1 MIKNKN
7 IKSIKWFFLVLG
19 ISWMLFLN
27 PLQITAQNNTSNLE
41 KVNQNKEDTQT
52 VSNQQLRSSI
62 GLYENRKS
70 PAEIAEDLKISE
82 LERKIFGYKIFHNK
96 NVKFEP
102 NLNMATPKGYIV
114 GPKDE
119 LALQVF
125 GVAQSKYNVTVSNE
139 GKISIPD
146 IGVFQ
151 IGGLTIEAVKSM
163 LTQKMALRYSGM
175 QGNSPNTF
183 LQVALS
189 NIRTIKVNMVGE
201 ISVPGTYSLPS
212 YVNVFNALFAAGGP
226 TIKGSFRAVQVYRN
240 NIQVAEIDLY
250 DFIVNGKISQNIR
263 LEDNDVILVRPSSN
277 TIVVNGEFRMPGI
290 FEMKPKETLKDLLK
304 YVGGFAENAYKELVT
319 IQRKGI
325 TEKQILDIKASQFSS
340 VSLFDGDVVSANPI
354 LDKISNRVI
363 ISGAIL
369 RPGQYEWVKGMR
381 IKDLVQKAGGFK
393 GEAFLKNV
401 ILFRTKNDFT
411 QEVISLDLT
420 KISPTD
426 TINNILLQ
434 EEDALSVKSII
445 DLREEYYVQISGEIN
460 SAGAYSYIDN
470 MSAYDLILLA
480 EGPKF
485 STFGTYIEIARR
497 NINEPGKVVEIISM
511 NSKTSLLNS
520 DSLKQFYLKPF
531 DHLFIRKSPGFQKP
545 IQVTIAGEV
554 LHPGEYLADKKEMR
568 ISDLVNRS
576 GGFTNYAYLSGAT
589 LLRRTKS
596 FVTMLA
602 SEKENQNFISIKQNI
617 NKDNLIA
624 NLETNKLLN
633 KRLDTKITQNNSS
646 LEEELKVVSNEK
658 TKALIVND
666 NVKDGEKNVGIK
678 EPEKPQELV
687 AIEMNKILSM
697 PGSPDDLILK
707 DGDVLNI
714 PELLQTVSIKGGVLF
729 PVSVKFENNLSL
741 VDYVNRAGGYIR
753 TADRKK
759 AYIVQANGKVEV
771 VKNFLFIKK
780 YPKVLAGAEVFIP
793 VDDTERKSFSFERVT
808 SILTT
813 SLTLIFLLR
822 TL

>member
-1 MIKNKN
+1 MKKNKN
-7 IKSIKWFFLVLG
+7 IKWFFLVLG

-27 PLQITAQNNTSNLE
+27 PFKIAAQNNTSNLE
-41 KVNQNKEDTQT
+41 KSIQNKEDSQS

-62 GLYENRKS
+62 SLNENKKS
-70 PAEIAEDLKISE
+70 DEQMAEDLKISE

-96 NVKFEP
+96 SVKFEP
-102 NLNMATPKGYIV
+102 NLNMATPKGYVV

-125 GVAQSKYNVTVSNE
+125 GVAQSKYTVVVSNE

-151 IGGLTIEAVKSM
+151 IGGLTIEAVKSI
-163 LTQKMALRYSGM
+163 LTQKMSLRYSGM

-183 LQVALS
+183 LQVSLS

-240 NIQVAEIDLY
+240 NILVAEIDLY

-263 LEDNDVILVRPSSN
+263 LEDNDVVLVRPSSS

-290 FEMKPKETLKDLLK
+290 FEMKPKETLKDLMR
-304 YVGGFAENAYKELVT
+304 YAGGFAENAYKELVT

-325 TEKQILDIKASQFSS
+325 TEKQIFDITASQFSS
-340 VSLFDGDVVSANPI
+340 ATLFDGDIVSASPI

-363 ISGAIL
+363 VSGAIS
-369 RPGQYEWVKGMR
+369 RPGQYQWIKGMR
-381 IKDLVQKAGGFK
+381 VKDLVQKAGGFK
-393 GEAFLKNV
+393 GEAYLKNV
-401 ILFRTKNDFT
+401 ILFRTKNDFL
-411 QEVISLDLT
+411 QEVINLDLT
-420 KISPTD
+420 KINSTD
-426 TINNILLQ
+426 TVNNILLQ
-434 EEDALSVKSII
+434 EEDALSIKSMI
-445 DLREEYYVQISGEIN
+445 DLREEYYVQISGEIK
-460 SAGAYSYIDN
+460 SAGTYSYIDN
-470 MSAYDLILLA
+470 MSVYDLILLA

-497 NINEPGKVVEIISM
+497 NLNESGKLVEIHSIK
-511 NSKTSLLNS
+511 SKTSLLNS

-531 DHLFIRKSPGFQKP
+531 DHVFIRKSTGFQKP
-545 IQVTIAGEV
+545 IQVTISGEV
-554 LHPGEYLADKKEMR
+554 LHPGDYVVDKKEMR

-576 GGFTNYAYLSGAT
+576 GGVTNYAYLYGAT

-596 FVTMLA
+596 FVIPLE
-602 SEKENQNFISIKQNI
+602 SEKETQNLISIKQNV
-617 NKDNLIA
+617 NKDTLIA
-624 NLETNKLLN
+624 KLETNKILN
-633 KRLDTKITQNNSS
+633 KRLDSKITQNNSS
-646 LEEELKVVSNEK
+646 IEEELKISSNEK
-658 TKALIVND
+658 TKSLIVDGNIKGGK
-666 NVKDGEKNVGIK
+666 KDLGEKEI
-678 EPEKPQELV
+678 EKPQELV
-687 AIEMNKILSM
+687 AIELSKILSK
-697 PGSPDDLILK
+697 PGSTDDLILK

-714 PELLQTVSIKGGVLF
+714 PELLQTVSVKGGVLF
-729 PVSVKFENNLSL
+729 PVSVKFENNLNFEE
-741 VDYVNRAGGYIR
+741 YINRAGGYIR

-759 AYIVQANGKVEV
+759 AYVVQANGKVEV
-771 VKNFLFIKK
+771 VKRFLFIKK
-780 YPKVLAGAEVFIP
+780 YPKIYPGAEVFIP
-793 VDDTERKSFSFERVT
+793 INDIEKPSFSFERAA

-813 SLTLIFLLR
+813 SLTLVFLLR

>member
-7 IKSIKWFFLVLG
+7 IKWFFIVLG
-19 ISWMLFLN
+19 ISWMLFSN
-27 PLQITAQNNTSNLE
+27 PFIISAQTNNSNIE
-41 KVNQNKEDTQT
+41 KSNQNKEDSLS
-52 VSNQQLRSSI
+52 VSNQKLRSSI
-62 GLYENRKS
+62 SLNETKKS
-70 PAEIAEDLKISE
+70 DEQLAEDLKISE

-96 NVKFEP
+96 DVRFEP
-102 NLNMATPKGYIV
+102 NLNMATPKGYVV

-119 LALQVF
+119 LALQVY
-125 GVAQSKYNVTVSNE
+125 GVAQSKYNVVVSNE

-151 IGGLTIEAVKSM
+151 IGGLTIDAVKSI
-163 LTQKMALRYSGM
+163 LTQKMSLRYSGM

-183 LQVALS
+183 LQVSLT

-226 TIKGSFRAVQVYRN
+226 TTKGSFRAVQVFRN

-250 DFIVNGKISQNIR
+250 EFIVNGKISQNIR
-263 LEDNDVILVRPSSN
+263 LEDNDVVLVRPSSSS
-277 TIVVNGEFRMPGI
+277 IVVNGEFRIPGI
-290 FEMKPKETLKDLLK
+290 FEMKPKETLKDLMK
-304 YVGGFAENAYKELVT
+304 YVGGFSENAYKELVT

-325 TEKQILDIKASQFSS
+325 TEKQIFDITASQFSS
-340 VSLFDGDVVSANPI
+340 ASLFDGDIVSASPI

-363 ISGAIL
+363 ISGAIS

-381 IKDLVQKAGGFK
+381 VKDLVQKAGGFK

-401 ILFRTKNDFT
+401 ILFRTKNNFF
-411 QEVISLDLT
+411 QEVINLDLS
-420 KISPTD
+420 KISPND

-434 EEDALSVKSII
+434 EEDALSIKSII

-460 SAGAYSYIDN
+460 SAGSYSYIDN

-485 STFGTYIEIARR
+485 STVGTYIEIARR
-497 NINEPGKVVEIISM
+497 NLSESGKMVEIISI
-511 NSKTSLLNS
+511 NSKTSLLNA
-520 DSLKQFYLKPF
+520 DSLKKFYLKPF
-531 DHLFIRKSPGFQKP
+531 DHVFIRKSPGYQRP
-545 IQVTIAGEV
+545 IQVTISGEV
-554 LHPGEYLADKKEMR
+554 LHPGDYVVDKKEMR

-576 GGFTNYAYLSGAT
+576 GGVTNYAYLFGAT

-596 FVTMLA
+596 FVAPLEA
-602 SEKENQNFISIKQNI
+602 EKETQNLISIKQNV
-617 NKDNLIA
+617 NKDSLIA
-624 NLETNKLLN
+624 KLENNKILN
-633 KRLDTKITQNNSS
+633 KRLDNKITLNNSS
-646 LEEELKVVSNEK
+646 IKDELKMISNEK
-658 TKALIVND
+658 TKSSIVNE
-666 NVKDGEKNVGIK
+666 NVKEGKKNVDEK
-678 EPEKPQELV
+678 ELEKPQELV
-687 AIEMNKILSM
+687 AIELSKILSK
-697 PGSPDDLILK
+697 PGSSDDLILK

-729 PVSVKFENNLSL
+729 PVSVKFENNLSFTE
-741 VDYVNRAGGYIR
+741 YINRAGGYIR

-759 AYIVQANGKVEV
+759 AYVVQANGKVEV
-771 VKNFLFIKK
+771 VKRFLFFKK

-793 VDDTERKSFSFERVT
+793 VDDTEKPSFSFERAA

-813 SLTLIFLLR
+813 SLTLVFLLR